1 LLDEVIRLTYFSQED
16 SAMLALHDPYD
27 ITHHP
32 SEVIFWLPYAY
43 TNICIRYILIWLIEP
58 LFTSQVPST
67 IEYFS
72 TVSEVEE
79 HPEDG
84 DSTANVESHAE

>member
-1 LLDEVIRLTYFSQED
+1 
-16 SAMLALHDPYD
+16 
-27 ITHHP
+27 
-32 SEVIFWLPYAY
+32 
-43 TNICIRYILIWLIEP
+43 

-84 DSTANVESHAE
+84 DSTANVESHAEYPRTLGFLRRRTIILSSMELLLTNIKSLTMI